1 MSTIARGRLN
11 TRSPVRQRGVAL
23 LAALILMLAL
33 VVILGNIFYR
43 HQIDVSQATTSLHG
57 DQAFLLALSGEN
69 WARELLTDAN
79 DDRAVDSFDDDWAQA
94 MPVLPVDGGLL
105 TGCISDLQGRVNLNS
120 FGGYSSQSLKAEMDS
135 DKAGIGK
142 TWLQLLTQL
151 ELRAE
156 PVRVASIVDWIDA
169 DSEIVNSWGAEQP
182 DYDGL
187 SPPRVVANGVI
198 TDSTELAAIMGYEVA
213 EVQRLLPWLS
223 ALPTSTPINVNTADE
238 RLLLAMGGELGS
250 DFSRLVMEQRPFK
263 TLDQLH
269 SAIAQNE
276 GLEMAVIKSR
286 WPASFVAVNSSY
298 FELYLEVTLG
308 EARIEVK
315 SIMDRQDRT
324 EPVIIARQVTLVPA
338 SLPQPESSAVEDL
351 FKESPDDDFDEDG
364 NQIAETDQVQSACL
378 MIGETN

>member
-1 MSTIARGRLN
+1 M
-11 TRSPVRQRGVAL
+11 RQRGVAL

-43 HQIDVSQATTSLHG
+43 HQIDVSQATSSLHG

-79 DDRAVDSFDDDWAQA
+79 DDRAVDSFEDDWAQA

-120 FGGYSSQSLKAEMDS
+120 FDGYSSQSLKAEMDS
-135 DKAGIGK
+135 DKAGVGK
-142 TWLQLLTQL
+142 TWLQLLMQF

-156 PVRVASIVDWIDA
+156 PARIASIVDWIDA

-213 EVQRLLPWLS
+213 EVQRLLPWVS
-223 ALPTSTPINVNTADE
+223 ALPISTPINVNTADE
-238 RLLLAMGGELGS
+238 RLLLAMGGDLGS

-276 GLEMAVIKSR
+276 GLELAVIKSR
-286 WPASFVAVNSSY
+286 WPATFVSVNSSY

-315 SIMDRQDRT
+315 SIMDRQGRS

-364 NQIAETDQVQSACL
+364 NRIAETDQVQSACL